1 MDKNRFKLT
10 ESSFGRSVYMILPFA
25 AYYVTLNLLIRGARR
40 IVLYVARSNGELAG
54 MFRRNASSVE
64 MWCSVTA
71 YVVTIVLLWLLFR
84 KSDSVEQ
91 KINPVNPKNIVTYL
105 CTFVAGGGSAI
116 ALNSL
121 AACILEMFRADDS
134 LTQGLSFD
142 AGKPFLPGL
151 ILYVFLSPLLE
162 EMTFRWLTYE
172 RIKKVIGETQAVLI
186 TSVFF
191 ALVHGNVVVAVYAFI
206 MGMIMVLIY
215 RQSKTFAL
223 CVIFHMSANVF
234 VFISAY
240 VL

>member
-1 MDKNRFKLT
+1 MEKNKFKLN

-25 AYYVTLNLLIRGARR
+25 AYYVTLNLLMRGARL

-64 MWCSVTA
+64 MWCSVIA

-84 KSDSVEQ
+84 KSDPVEQ

-105 CTFVAGGGSAI
+105 CTFVAGGGAAI

-121 AACILEMFRADDS
+121 AAGILEMFKADDS

-151 ILYVFLSPLLE
+151 ILYVLLSPLLE
-162 EMTFRWLTYE
+162 EMTFRWLTFG

-191 ALVHGNVVVAVYAFI
+191 AMVHGNVVVAVYAFI
-206 MGMIMVLIY
+206 MGMIMALIY

-223 CVIFHMSANVF
+223 CVIFHMSANAF

>member
-1 MDKNRFKLT
+1 
-10 ESSFGRSVYMILPFA
+10 MILPFA
-25 AYYVTLNLLIRGARR
+25 AYYVTLNLLMRGARL

-64 MWCSVTA
+64 MWCSVIA

-84 KSDSVEQ
+84 KSDPVEQ

-105 CTFVAGGGSAI
+105 CTFVAGGGAAI

-121 AACILEMFRADDS
+121 AAGILEMFKADDS

-151 ILYVFLSPLLE
+151 ILYVLLSPLLE
-162 EMTFRWLTYE
+162 EMTFRWLTFG

-191 ALVHGNVVVAVYAFI
+191 AMVHGNVVVAVYAFI
-206 MGMIMVLIY
+206 MGMIMALIY

-223 CVIFHMSANVF
+223 CVIFHMSANAF

>member
-1 MDKNRFKLT
+1 MEKNKFKLT

-25 AYYVTLNLLIRGARR
+25 AYYVTLNLLIRGARL
-40 IVLYVARSNGELAG
+40 IVLYLARSNGELSG
-54 MFRRNASSVE
+54 VFRRNASSVE
-64 MWCSVTA
+64 MWCSIIA
-71 YVVTIVLLWLLFR
+71 YVVTVVFLWLIFR
-84 KSDSVEQ
+84 KSDPVEQ
-91 KINPVNPKNIVTYL
+91 KINPVNPKNIITYI
-105 CTFVAGGGSAI
+105 CTFAAGGGFAI

-121 AACILEMFRADDS
+121 AACILEMVKADDS

-162 EMTFRWLTYE
+162 EMTFRWLTYG
-172 RIKKVIGETQAVLI
+172 RIKKTIGESQAVLI

-191 ALVHGNVVVAVYAFI
+191 ALVHGNVVVVIYAFVMGLI
-206 MGMIMVLIY
+206 MALIY

-223 CVIFHMSANVF
+223 CVLFHLSANAF